1 MGKQVFLGGRMFKRF
16 LDLFRKEK
24 RPSKSSDRTTADQVR
39 KYAKVTFITPAR
51 QQGKIRVTFSAADVH
66 NGMKLRSNYT
76 LVCGAIDAKK
86 FLVFARVKLET
97 RTGAKQSS
105 TARWTFTIN

>member
-1 MGKQVFLGGRMFKRF
+1 MFKPF
-16 LDLFRKEK
+16 LDLFRIEK
-24 RPSKSSDRTTADQVR
+24 RSAKSAARITADQVR

-51 QQGKIRVTFSAADVH
+51 QQGKKCVTFSAADVH
-66 NGMKLRSNYT
+66 NGMKLRSHYP
-76 LVCGAIDAKK
+76 LVCGAIDTQK

-105 TARWTFTIN
+105 TARWTFRID

>member
-1 MGKQVFLGGRMFKRF
+1 MFKRF

-24 RPSKSSDRTTADQVR
+24 RPSKSGDRITADQVR

-51 QQGKIRVTFSAADVH
+51 QQGKKRVTFSAADVH
-66 NGMKLRSNYT
+66 KGMKLRSRYP

-86 FLVFARVKLET
+86 FLEFAKVKQET
-97 RTGAKQSS
+97 RSGPKESS
-105 TARWTFTIN
+105 TVRWTFRVD